1 MNKNI
6 MREAIKLAN
15 DNIKKGGGPFAAII
29 IKDGQII
36 AHGTNQVTNNNDP
49 TAHAEVEAIRNAA
62 KKLNS
67 FDLTEC
73 EIYTTCE
80 PCPMCFGAIYWAKI
94 SKVYYGN
101 TKEDAANI
109 GFDDHF
115 IYEELDLP
123 KEKRKLKMIELL
135 RDETIQTFE
144 AWKDMPD
151 KTEY

>member
-1 MNKNI
+1 

-29 IKDGQII
+29 IKDGKVI

-67 FDLTEC
+67 FNLSGC

>member
-1 MNKNI
+1 

>member
-1 MNKNI
+1 

-29 IKDGQII
+29 IKDGEII

-67 FDLTEC
+67 FDLTGC

-123 KEKRKLKMIELL
+123 KENRKLKMVELL

>member
-1 MNKNI
+1 

-29 IKDGQII
+29 IKDGKVI
-36 AHGTNQVTNNNDP
+36 ARGTNQVTNNNDP

-67 FDLTEC
+67 FDLTGC

-123 KEKRKLKMIELL
+123 KENRKLKMVELL